1 MTTAADWQEAMQALA
16 RVAEMIAAGAEAAAR
31 VAEMGLPPGA
41 QEALWWH
48 LGPQGRALR
57 LEAAWSGFV
66 VYHIQVALNLAAG
79 ARVVAAASVASG
91 AQLPVAARPS
101 TDPLLLGRRSVPA
114 AAAAHRRQGGLQ
126 VAEGAAAGTDEAGP
140 RVAADRGTYR
150 PRATT
155 GPRDAGRGSLS
166 RRELIPK
173 TPPTTR
179 RWSRWSR
186 SGRRGHMP
194 PAAGRGRSV
203 EAARER
209 QALGRGRRCG
219 PQGEPRTGGRCSRCL
234 GAAGRRMAPWRMPHA
249 PPPQTQD

>member
-1 MTTAADWQEAMQALA
+1 MATAADWQEAMLALL
-16 RVAEMIAAGAEAAAR
+16 RVAETLAAGAEAAAR
-31 VAEMGLPPGA
+31 VAEIGLPPGA

-140 RVAADRGTYR
+140 RAAADRGTYR
-150 PRATT
+150 PQGDHRPPRRRAGEPEPERSDTEDST
-155 GPRDAGRGSLS
+155 DDAPLVTLVPVRAPRAHA
-166 RRELIPK
+166 
-173 TPPTTR
+173 
-179 RWSRWSR
+179 SR
-186 SGRRGHMP
+186 SRSRSQRRG
-194 PAAGRGRSV
+194 
-203 EAARER
+203 
-209 QALGRGRRCG
+209 G
-219 PQGEPRTGGRCSRCL
+219 P
-234 GAAGRRMAPWRMPHA
+234 
-249 PPPQTQD
+249 